1 MFDADLL
8 KIMCCP
14 ETHQELRLADASLIA
29 RLNDQIERK
38 VLKNRGGQLISEK
51 LDAGL
56 LRADGKFIYPVRRDI
71 PVMLIEEAVE
81 IRDPLLQG

>member
-29 RLNDQIERK
+29 RLNDKIQQK
-38 VLKNRGGQLISEK
+38 LLKNRGGQIIAEK

-56 LRADGKFIYPVRRDI
+56 IRADNKFIYPVRQNI
-71 PVMLIEEAVE
+71 PVMLIEDGIENL
-81 IRDPLLQG
+81 D